1 MKKNIFLIFFS
12 LLFNHYAII
21 GQAVVYQ
28 VSSPP
33 IIKSTSIYNQDYTNS
48 ILLKFNEEVFTNT
61 SGATLTASDF
71 NLTIAGGTGSLS
83 STTPSF
89 LDLKTGGL
97 IAHYPFT
104 NDSSSSNFY
113 KDITNNHSNVTDQST
128 YANSNV
134 DYKGIYSDGIYC
146 VGDCNNGGPIL
157 TPSINIDRTKSF
169 SFELDFK
176 MDELKNMPILVAGT
190 SYRWLGIE
198 VNSSGNPGILYN
210 NSTRTYDSNTQLVSN
225 KWYRAKIEYDFG
237 VIKLYI
243 DNNLV
248 KTAGSSSSSI
258 TFTAEAQGTTFDE
271 VLTNYNYSNGQVYK
285 GYWKNLKVFDSAKN
299 QNYEIGFQISSPLN
313 GQEVI
318 TVGLNSN
325 SIFDSSGNV
334 ASTNQSSNTVNL
346 SDSEPPNIIEPTI
359 PGYDFIG
366 DNEGSFYFISKSASN
381 WNSAL
386 VSATAAI
393 NDINAFGGL
402 ISINDQ
408 EKNSIVGSLLSSNS
422 LNQTWIAVQK
432 SSDTWLDGNNGTA
445 QSYFAWRS
453 DQPTGSGQDAVLFTS
468 DPSSSGS
475 QFSSQKNVW
484 TDENSAD
491 SHKHI
496 LEITAFGVN
505 ENATSTLTIFE
516 NSYQSTN
523 SLKNRRFEVADNTP
537 ITYSISGAD
546 LQSFSISSNTI
557 SGDSGSINIV
567 MPPKDFEGPIDA
579 NNDNFYELNLNVA
592 YSNGVSQTISV
603 KIGVKDF
610 GDEEGPRIISS
621 QLGNPDNTYVKISFD
636 EKLSGT
642 SSGSTAL
649 DVNDFSLS
657 ISGGTATLSSTIP
670 TSISYSENLRAT
682 NYSENIA
689 NSLTWGNNEPNNSGS
704 SENYAHIGGY
714 SAVEFGKFIIND
726 HDESLSIEHILEL
739 ENGATSLSGYTY
751 LGSFYGHSYF
761 LSDSS
766 SGWDSAYNAARIAGG
781 YLLVI
786 NSQAEYDFLFSIY
799 SLFNGTSVSN
809 ANNTWIGL
817 FQDTAASDYSE
828 PSGGWYW
835 LDGTPLNNSAQ
846 ASHTITLGIPLL
858 GVANGSEVLT
868 ITPNLNS
875 IYDSLGNISSTNQSS
890 NTISLNNNLLL
901 YYDFNNPSSFNTQN
915 STSTVNDLSG
925 NGYTGVVTG
934 TKISYDSDEKAIYF
948 PSDATADDGV
958 YITGLNYVSGPSD
971 QLNELT
977 IISRIKIPNHSDN
990 SENTIMSFDRSAV
1003 WRYTIG
1009 SVQAGVSSSTGKPSF
1024 HFTNIDGTTDD
1035 YSRTSSVDLR
1045 DGKWH
1050 DVAVT
1055 FKANTDAGLK
1065 YYVDGVLIHTTD
1077 MSNAEPISDHFDT
1090 ESPRF
1095 GWIGTT
1101 SEANSSGGS
1110 TSPDDRSFYGHISTI
1125 KYYNRELT
1133 ASELLLSDSFAP
1145 TVELADNDNDNLLSG
1160 SSVVSI
1166 TAQFSEPMAVS
1177 PKLKISR
1184 EENYFYDMI
1193 SSNTSNTLW
1202 YYTWNVPDNYNGQAI
1217 ITVSGSDLSGNAY
1230 SGSNSITFTID
1241 NSSPSIISID
1251 EISNN
1256 NSTVTV
1262 TFNENV
1268 YGSNTSSSSLNTNDF
1283 TLNIIGGSATLSST
1297 IPSSITKISNLVSP
1311 TFSKYLLGISLNAS
1325 PTADGDE
1332 LLEIDVAS
1340 NSVYDIYG
1348 NVAIPSPI
1356 SISLNDKTGPKI
1368 ESITILTSSTLKITF
1383 DEEAYPSST
1392 SNASLQASNFNF
1404 GISSVATQVTFSN
1417 SPTSITKSGLSYI
1430 LGYNVI
1436 PVSGFDIS
1444 IIVSSTN
1451 ALFDAFGNSSVSS
1464 KSAPLFPDAD
1474 GDGVFDKDDECP
1486 NTNINDENYR
1496 GVDEKGCSWLEKDDD
1511 NDGVLNKNDVC
1522 SGTPEDQEVDEKG
1535 CSDLQNDRDQDG
1547 IPNDKD
1553 KCPDTTLPGEEINE
1567 DGCSIRDLDLDLDG
1581 VLNEDDECPNT
1592 ESGEQVNP
1600 NGCAIKA
1607 PVMNLPL
1614 LLLSEGTEVD
1624 LSVLS
1629 IQVSDPQQLPVT
1641 LSIDGGKDSNL
1652 VELRNNNELFLV
1664 EELDYEN
1671 KTTHS
1676 IEITAS
1682 NGVKESTKTLFI
1694 QVIDVPNTFS
1704 ITSFSI
1710 SVFDVPKSK
1719 ESNTETAKVDHTRY
1733 YNPNIKEKGVV
1744 GKWKIKK
1751 QITGGEDKEL
1761 FTIRRRGAQNRGVLT
1776 NVGDTESEDYLDFIT
1791 PPDFE
1796 NPMDH
1801 NKDNI
1806 YEVEVTAI
1814 NQTDGDTNVP
1824 IIVTQTQI
1832 SVPEGSNTAIQ
1843 IQTVAVSVD
1852 NDSDGDGIND
1862 AIDNSPF
1869 TANPNQ
1875 ADSDGDGVGD
1885 VSDDQDH
1892 DGVWNPSDICPDTKL
1907 GKVVNLQ
1914 GCEILYLPA
1923 NNITVKKKEKC
1934 AGQNEIIVTFG
1945 DPSYTYNLVLTG
1957 ALNLNQVI
1965 NDRLWTLKDLSA
1977 GIYNMCFTVEGFSSS
1992 EYQRCYQIVINEPPP
2007 LSVTSKSNQSNTSKT
2022 FNLSGGKTYNITHNG
2037 ITSQTKDDEVSI
2049 ELKKGFN
2056 TIKISTR
2063 FECQGIFE
2071 ESYFNSEEVLI
2082 SPNPFENQ
2090 ISIFVGGDDKDI
2102 LVEIFSS
2109 DGKLIQKSNHLLQ
2122 KFQRNITVIANDLKQ
2137 GSYIMKV
2144 SGKNTSRSQL
2154 IIKQ

>member
-1 MKKNIFLIFFS
+1 MRKIIFLIFFGIVFNPNP
-12 LLFNHYAII
+12 LLA
-21 GQAVVYQ
+21 QDTD
-28 VSSPP
+28 PP

-71 NLTIAGGTGSLS
+71 NLTMSGGTGSLS
-83 STTPSF
+83 SSSPSF

-97 IAHYPFT
+97 LAHYPFT

-128 YANSNV
+128 NANSNV

-146 VGDCNNGGPIL
+146 VGNCNNGGPIK

-210 NSTRTYDSNTQLVSN
+210 NATRTYDSNTQLVSN

-248 KTAGSSSSSI
+248 KTAGSTSSSI

-299 QNYEIGFQISSPLN
+299 QNYEIGFEISSPLN

-325 SIFDSSGNV
+325 SIYDSSGNV

-346 SDSEPPNIIEPTI
+346 SDSEPPNILEPTV

-366 DNEGSFYFISKSASN
+366 DSEGSLYFISKSASN

-386 VSATAAI
+386 VSATAAVSE
-393 NDINAFGGL
+393 INAFGGL
-402 ISINDQ
+402 ISIRDQ
-408 EKNSIVGSLLSSNS
+408 AKNNLVGTLLASSS
-422 LNQTWIAVQK
+422 LNQTWIAQQK
-432 SSDTWLDGNNGTA
+432 SSGEWRDGNTGTP

-453 DQPTGSGQDAVLFTS
+453 DQPTGSGQNAALFTR

-475 QFSSQKNVW
+475 QFSSQQNVW
-484 TDENSAD
+484 SDENPAD

-496 LEITAFGVN
+496 LEITAFGAN

-523 SLKNRRFEVADNTP
+523 SLKNRRIEVVDNTP

-546 LQSFSISSNTI
+546 SQRFSISSNTI

-567 MPPKDFEGPIDA
+567 LPPKDYEGPIDA
-579 NNDNFYELNLNVA
+579 NNDNFYEFNLNVA
-592 YSNGVSQTISV
+592 YSNGVSQTILIKV
-603 KIGVKDF
+603 GIKDF
-610 GDEEGPRIISS
+610 GDEQGPRIISS
-621 QLGNPDNTYVKISFD
+621 QLGNPDNTIVKISFD

-642 SSGSTAL
+642 SSGTTPL

-682 NYSENIA
+682 NFSENIA
-689 NSLTWGNNEPNNSGS
+689 NSLTWGNNEPNNSGGN
-704 SENYAHIGGY
+704 ENYAHIGGY
-714 SAVEFGKFIIND
+714 SAVEFGKFLIND
-726 HDESLSIEHILEL
+726 HQESLSIKHILEL
-739 ENGATSLSGYTY
+739 ENGSTSVSGYTY

-766 SGWDSAYNAARIAGG
+766 SGWNSARDTARNAGG

-799 SLFNGTSVSN
+799 PLFNGTSVSN

-817 FQDTAASDYSE
+817 FQFTSASDYSE

-868 ITPNLNS
+868 ITPNSNS

-901 YYDFNNPSSFNTQN
+901 YYDFNNSSSYNTQN

-925 NGYTGVVTG
+925 NGYNGVVTG

-948 PSDATADDGV
+948 PSDATVDDGV
-958 YITGLNYVSGPSD
+958 YISGLNYVSGPSD
-971 QLNELT
+971 KLNELT
-977 IISRIKIPNHSDN
+977 IISRIKIPNHNNDL
-990 SENTIMSFDRSAV
+990 ENTIMSFDRSAV
-1003 WRYTIG
+1003 WRYTVG
-1009 SVQAGVSSSTGKPSF
+1009 STQSESGLSNSAGKPSF
-1024 HFTNIDGTTDD
+1024 RFTNSDGTFDD
-1035 YSRTSSVDLR
+1035 YTRTSSVDLR

-1077 MSNAEPISDHFDT
+1077 MSTADPISDHFDVET
-1090 ESPRF
+1090 PRF

-1101 SEANSSGGS
+1101 SEASSAGG
-1110 TSPDDRSFYGHISTI
+1110 TSSPANRSFYGHISTI
-1125 KYYNRELT
+1125 KYYNRELS
-1133 ASELLLSDSFAP
+1133 ASELLLPDLFAP
-1145 TVELADNDNDNLLSG
+1145 TVELADNDNDNLVSG

-1177 PKLKISR
+1177 PKVDISGQ
-1184 EENYFYDMI
+1184 NNSFDMI
-1193 SSNTSNTLW
+1193 SSNSSNTLW
-1202 YYTWNVPDNYNGQAI
+1202 YYLWDVPDNYNGQAI
-1217 ITVSGSDLSGNAY
+1217 ITVLGSDLSGNAY
-1230 SGSNSITFTID
+1230 SGTNSITFTID

-1251 EISNN
+1251 EISDN
-1256 NSTVTV
+1256 NSTVTI

-1268 YGSNTSSSSLNTNDF
+1268 YGSNTTTSSLNINDF

-1297 IPSSITKISNLVSP
+1297 IPSSITKITNLVSP

-1325 PTADGDE
+1325 PTATGDE
-1332 LLEIDVAS
+1332 ILEVDVAT
-1340 NSVYDIYG
+1340 NSVYDIFG
-1348 NVAIPSPI
+1348 NVAIPSLKKI
-1356 SISLNDKTGPKI
+1356 ALNDKTGPKI

-1392 SNASLQASNFNF
+1392 SNSLLQVSNFNF
-1404 GISSVATQVTFSN
+1404 GISSAATQVTFSN

-1436 PVSGFDIS
+1436 PVPGFDIS
-1444 IIVSSTN
+1444 ITVSSTN
-1451 ALFDAFGNSSVSS
+1451 ALFDVLGNSSIASI
-1464 KSAPLFPDAD
+1464 SAILFPDAD

-1486 NTNINDENYR
+1486 NTDTNDENYR
-1496 GVDEKGCSWLEKDDD
+1496 GVDNKGCSYAQKDDD
-1511 NDGVLNKNDVC
+1511 NDGVNNNIDLC
-1522 SGTPEDQEVDEKG
+1522 SGTQEGAEVDENG
-1535 CSDLQNDRDQDG
+1535 CSDLQKDRDQDG

-1567 DGCSIRDLDLDLDG
+1567 DGCSVRDLDLDLDG
-1581 VLNEDDECPNT
+1581 VLNQDDECPDT

-1607 PVMNLPL
+1607 PVLNLPL

-1624 LSVLS
+1624 TLVLS
-1629 IQVSDPQQLPVT
+1629 IQASDSQQLPVT
-1641 LSIDGGKDSNL
+1641 LSIGGGKDSNL
-1652 VELRNNNELFLV
+1652 VELRNGNDLFLV

-1704 ITSFSI
+1704 IASFSI

-1733 YNPNIKEKGVV
+1733 YNPNIKEKGGV

-1751 QITGGEDKEL
+1751 EITGGADKDL

-1806 YEVEVTAI
+1806 YEVQVKTI
-1814 NQTDGDTNVP
+1814 NETDGDTNVP
-1824 IIVTQTQI
+1824 IVVTQTQI
-1832 SVPEGSNTAIQ
+1832 SVPEGNNTAIQ
-1843 IQTVAVSVD
+1843 IQTVAVSAD
-1852 NDSDGDGIND
+1852 NDSDGDGVND

-1869 TANPNQ
+1869 TANPDQ

-1965 NDRLWTLKDLSA
+1965 NDRLWTLKDLSS
-1977 GIYNMCFTVEGFSSS
+1977 GVYNMCFTVEGFPSS
-1992 EYQRCYQIVINEPPP
+1992 EYQRCYEIIINEPEP
-2007 LSVTSKSNQSNTSKT
+2007 LSVTSKSNQSKTSKT

-2037 ITSQTKDDEVSI
+2037 ITSQTKESEVTV
-2049 ELKKGFN
+2049 ELNKGFN
-2056 TIKISTR
+2056 SIKISTG

-2071 ESYFNSEEVLI
+2071 QSYFNSEDVFI

-2090 ISIFVGGDDKDI
+2090 ISVIVGGDDNDI

-2109 DGKLIQKSNHLLQ
+2109 DGKLVQKSNHLLQ
-2122 KFQRNITVIANDLKQ
+2122 KFDRNITIIANGLKQ

-2144 SGKNTSRSQL
+2144 SGKNTSKSQL